1 MNTAL
6 KVKEYNEEK
15 QLLIKSQIRTFTD
28 NDTGEVFEAEQII
41 KRFYGQK
48 QFWKVYLSDFLE
60 ILGILQSKQVDILVY
75 VIENTDSST
84 NLFLGTYK
92 KIAKNTNTSEPTIAT
107 VMKKLQDNK
116 FIKKIQNGAWQVSP
130 RIMMKGSEF
139 KKSLLIN
146 YYNEE

>member
-1 MNTAL
+1 MNTGL
-6 KVKEYNEEK
+6 KFKEYNEEK

-75 VIENTDSST
+75 IIENTDSST

-130 RIMMKGSEF
+130 HIMMKGSEF

>member
-28 NDTGEVFEAEQII
+28 NDTGEIFEAEQII

-75 VIENTDSST
+75 IIENTDSST

>member
-75 VIENTDSST
+75 ILENTDSSNNT
-84 NLFLGTYK
+84 FLGTYK
-92 KIAKNTNTSEPTIAT
+92 KIAKATGTSEPTIAT
-107 VMKKLQDNK
+107 VMKKLQENK

>member
-1 MNTAL
+1 M
-6 KVKEYNEEK
+6 
-15 QLLIKSQIRTFTD
+15 
-28 NDTGEVFEAEQII
+28 
-41 KRFYGQK
+41 
-48 QFWKVYLSDFLE
+48 
-60 ILGILQSKQVDILVY
+60 
-75 VIENTDSST
+75 
-84 NLFLGTYK
+84 FLGTYK

>member
-15 QLLIKSQIRTFTD
+15 KLLIKSQIRTFTD

-75 VIENTDSST
+75 IIENTDSST

>member
-48 QFWKVYLSDFLE
+48 QFWKVYLSDFLD

-75 VIENTDSST
+75 IIENTDSST

-130 RIMMKGSEF
+130 RIMMKGSDF

>member
-75 VIENTDSST
+75 ILENTDSSNNT
-84 NLFLGTYK
+84 FLGTYK
-92 KIAKNTNTSEPTIAT
+92 KIAKGKNNAE
-107 VMKKLQDNK
+107 
-116 FIKKIQNGAWQVSP
+116 
-130 RIMMKGSEF
+130 
-139 KKSLLIN
+139 
-146 YYNEE
+146 

>member
-48 QFWKVYLSDFLE
+48 QFWKVYLSDFLD

-75 VIENTDSST
+75 ILENTDSSNNT
-84 NLFLGTYK
+84 FLGTYK
-92 KIAKNTNTSEPTIAT
+92 KIAKATGTSEPTIAT
-107 VMKKLQDNK
+107 VMKKLQENK

>member
-1 MNTAL
+1 MNMNTAL
-6 KVKEYNEEK
+6 KEYNEEK
-15 QLLIKSQIRTFTD
+15 KLLIKSQIRTFTD

-75 VIENTDSST
+75 IIENTDSST

>member
-6 KVKEYNEEK
+6 QIREYNEEK

-48 QFWKVYLSDFLE
+48 QFWKVYLSDFLD

-75 VIENTDSST
+75 ILENTDSSNNT
-84 NLFLGTYK
+84 FLGTYK
-92 KIAKNTNTSEPTIAT
+92 KIAKATGTSEPTIAT
-107 VMKKLQDNK
+107 VMKKLQENK

>member
-6 KVKEYNEEK
+6 KVKEYNEDK

-48 QFWKVYLSDFLE
+48 QFWKVYLSDSLE
-60 ILGILQSKQVDILVY
+60 ILVILQSKQVDILVY

>member
-75 VIENTDSST
+75 IIENTDSST

>member
-1 MNTAL
+1 MNT
-6 KVKEYNEEK
+6 VKEYNEEK

-28 NDTGEVFEAEQII
+28 NDTGEIFEAEQII

-48 QFWKVYLSDFLE
+48 QFWKIYLMDFLK
-60 ILGILQSKQVDILVY
+60 ILGILESRQLDVLIYML
-75 VIENTDSST
+75 ENTEPANNT
-84 NLFLGTYK
+84 FIGTYNE
-92 KIAKNTNTSEPTIAT
+92 IQRNTGVSRGTIASI
-107 VMKKLQDNK
+107 MKKLQEHN
-116 FIKKIQNGAWQVSP
+116 FIKKIHNSVWQINP